1 MLFLFSRVGLL
12 PRISWNW
19 KNEIKNKNKNKK
31 LLCLWRFDGVYLY
44 YNISIILLWFLSV
57 ILDSGD
63 AFISYNAIEVSS
75 LLSDC

>member
-1 MLFLFSRVGLL
+1 MLFLFALVGLL
-12 PRISWNW
+12 PRISWNR
-19 KNEIKNKNKNKK
+19 KNEIKNKNKNK
-31 LLCLWRFDGVYLY
+31 LLCLWRFEEVYLY

-63 AFISYNAIEVSS
+63 AFISYNSIEISS